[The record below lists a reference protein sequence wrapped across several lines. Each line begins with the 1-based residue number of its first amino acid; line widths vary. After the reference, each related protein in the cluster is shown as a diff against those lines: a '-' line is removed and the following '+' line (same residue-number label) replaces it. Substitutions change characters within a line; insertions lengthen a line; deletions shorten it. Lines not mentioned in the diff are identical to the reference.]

1 MNSLC
6 VIKEKAWEELCS
18 FSWFLCLIVPLLSSV
33 SRLVGWKSC
42 LPDDDGNV
50 GTMLSEPPKESEN
63 SVHRQQCEII
73 TGKIILS
80 SNNFFNVSKKSTC
93 QLLENLLIISLLN
106 YFLYKCDQNKRYQ
119 LLQTIPYSIQCT
131 VWKSLKNVLFL
142 SNPKKLKTI
151 VEKFTFRV

>member
-1 MNSLC
+1 MIFFWWFISQIIHCMNSLC

-80 SNNFFNVSKKSTC
+80 SNNFFNVSK
-93 QLLENLLIISLLN
+93 NLLVS
-106 YFLYKCDQNKRYQ
+106 FLKICLSY
-119 LLQTIPYSIQCT
+119 LSSTTSSINVIKTKDINSSRLFPTLFKAQC
-131 VWKSLKNVLFL
+131 LKI
-142 SNPKKLKTI
+142 T
-151 VEKFTFRV
+151 